1 MSDIESKF
9 KSGKVKAATFL
20 TSGGTSR
27 VASRDEQ
34 LSKEHLSAPESQ
46 TVKVDFVVFAFQRF
60 FFQSNFERRIYFKIK
75 KGPCLF
81 KIKLEK
87 GKINL
92 FARDGLSSLL

>member
-20 TSGGTSR
+20 TSRGT
-27 VASRDEQ
+27 SRDEQ

-60 FFQSNFERRIYFKIK
+60 FFQSNFERRIFFKIK
-75 KGPCLF
+75 KMTLF
-81 KIKLEK
+81 DQ
-87 GKINL
+87 N
-92 FARDGLSSLL
+92 RT